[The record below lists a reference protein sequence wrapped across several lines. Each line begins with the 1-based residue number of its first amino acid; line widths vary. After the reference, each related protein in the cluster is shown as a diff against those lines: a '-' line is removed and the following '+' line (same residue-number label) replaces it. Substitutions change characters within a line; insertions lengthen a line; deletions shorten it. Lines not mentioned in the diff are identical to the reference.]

1 MEEIMYVQENRLSV
15 SMNNMHDNKYQRI
28 VQQGLMSQSLN
39 GMQNA
44 RFFNSQETSSS
55 APAVQ
60 QQQQQQQYS
69 DTKFFTASSMN
80 NIHDD
85 KYQRIVQQGMM
96 SQSLNG
102 IQNARFNIQ
111 ETSSSSAAAVQQQR
125 RQQDRDSNFFT
136 VSSTS
141 IGLNNDHRTAMRDRG
156 ERMEVQQEQIIDQQS
171 MINNSM
177 QVLMESMK
185 QSAVS
190 RKLIKEF
197 PIPFTKKEQELMACT
212 LSSSSTNKTQ
222 AVVGMETKRYSNQ
235 QKKYNTNKTTQLS
248 VSALLKRTNPFST
261 YRTTP
266 TPNNNN
272 QIPFGTTIIRPDN
285 YESSSSDS
293 SEALYAQQ
301 AQAQHCNNTTTHPH
315 DNTYDNNNNNN
326 DNDNDDDDNDCYSI
340 SRPFFDDDAI
350 SCTSSILY
358 DDMASLSSSSNSTDD
373 EVCYYENSWLCRSSA
388 E

>member
-28 VQQGLMSQSLN
+28 VEQGLMSQSLN
-39 GMQNA
+39 GLQNA
-44 RFFNSQETSSS
+44 RFFNSQETSS

-60 QQQQQQQYS
+60 QQQQQY
-69 DTKFFTASSMN
+69 
-80 NIHDD
+80 I
-85 KYQRIVQQGMM
+85 
-96 SQSLNG
+96 LP
-102 IQNARFNIQ
+102 
-111 ETSSSSAAAVQQQR
+111 
-125 RQQDRDSNFFT
+125 
-136 VSSTS
+136 TS
-141 IGLNNDHRTAMRDRG
+141 IGLNNDHRTSMRDRG

-212 LSSSSTNKTQ
+212 TLSSSSTNKTQ
-222 AVVGMETKRYSNQ
+222 AVVVGMETKRYSNQ

-301 AQAQHCNNTTTHPH
+301 AQAQHL
-315 DNTYDNNNNNN
+315 YLQRGL
-326 DNDNDDDDNDCYSI
+326 I
-340 SRPFFDDDAI
+340 S
-350 SCTSSILY
+350 
-358 DDMASLSSSSNSTDD
+358 
-373 EVCYYENSWLCRSSA
+373 
-388 E
+388 